1 MSVTKKQLSVQ
12 ISKKLGLSQK
22 DSLFFVSEFFSFLT
36 KNYEKSISIQ
46 RFGTFLER
54 KTPERVGRNP
64 KTKEEFVIKARKK
77 IFLRPSKEIKNAI
90 N

>member
-1 MSVTKKQLSVQ
+1 MNKV
-12 ISKKLGLSQK
+12 
-22 DSLFFVSEFFSFLT
+22 
-36 KNYEKSISIQ
+36 
-46 RFGTFLER
+46 
-54 KTPERVGRNP
+54 TPERIGRNP